1 MADEATELKDP
12 LEEKLDILP
21 SNVRMATDV
30 FLEQNEMLLCAALER
45 QNGLDLGHTVTH
57 LTTLYE
63 RFIALADLAD
73 TQTMHVPTRPLA
85 ADEVEA
91 LERER
96 EKQWDACLTPEQ
108 REQQREMIEHM
119 DREKPA
125 LLRDLMGRRL
135 VSEAGASGAGGE
147 LAAAAA
153 APAARPS
160 SAASATA
167 PL

>member
-30 FLEQNEMLLCAALER
+30 FLEQNEMLLRAAFER

-85 ADEVEA
+85 VGEFAT

-96 EKQWDACLTPEQ
+96 EKQWDACLTTEQ
-108 REQQREMIEHM
+108 REQQREMMQHM
-119 DREKPA
+119 QREKPA
-125 LLRDLMGRRL
+125 LLRDLMGL
-135 VSEAGASGAGGE
+135 SVVNEASALAAGGE
-147 LAAAAA
+147 
-153 APAARPS
+153 PAVPV
-160 SAASATA
+160 AASAA
-167 PL
+167 AL